1 MSKIEKIM
9 ENMSLEDKISQT
21 AVILMQKGV
30 KAKCKP
36 GAAFFFGQIITEAD
50 EAGID
55 ELRGY
60 VKELVDDSKIN
71 PLITTDFE
79 NGCGS
84 MVRKLTPFPYLMGLG
99 ATRNKE
105 IAYNYGK
112 ATALEAKLVGANW
125 SLSPVSD
132 LNINERNPLVNVR
145 SIGDDPAI
153 AEELLPEI
161 IRGMQ
166 ENGLSACSKHFPG
179 DGTDYRDQ
187 HLVTSVNSLSME
199 EWWENYGRVYKAVI
213 AGGVNSIMLGHISL
227 PSYTGGDDGR
237 LPATLSHKLITGLLK
252 GELDFDGIVVTD
264 ALNMGGF
271 AGWYNTHEESE
282 IEALKAG
289 CDMLLWPSENYI
301 SNALKAVKNGYISL
315 ERIDDAV
322 RRILSVK
329 EKMGLLDDNYNY
341 FADLSDGDKKFIK
354 SVQLACSNESI
365 TLIKNEVGML
375 PFDKNK
381 IKNIG
386 IIPVVEHEPA
396 MEEAR
401 SLKFFYE
408 QRGFNVSFYE
418 GADKFDRVMDEFY
431 EKNDVVIYACF
442 SRPFRPIGFI
452 DYTGAR
458 AWQIVH
464 CFKPK
469 DAVRKNV
476 IASFGSPYFGNQYF
490 EKAKTYVNAYSMLS
504 CSAEAFVKATCGE
517 IDFKGKSPVKL

>member
-1 MSKIEKIM
+1 
-9 ENMSLEDKISQT
+9 
-21 AVILMQKGV
+21 
-30 KAKCKP
+30 
-36 GAAFFFGQIITEAD
+36 
-50 EAGID
+50 
-55 ELRGY
+55 
-60 VKELVDDSKIN
+60 
-71 PLITTDFE
+71 
-79 NGCGS
+79 
-84 MVRKLTPFPYLMGLG
+84 
-99 ATRNKE
+99 
-105 IAYNYGK
+105 
-112 ATALEAKLVGANW
+112 
-125 SLSPVSD
+125 
-132 LNINERNPLVNVR
+132 
-145 SIGDDPAI
+145 
-153 AEELLPEI
+153 
-161 IRGMQ
+161 
-166 ENGLSACSKHFPG
+166 
-179 DGTDYRDQ
+179 
-187 HLVTSVNSLSME
+187 ME

-252 GELDFDGIVVTD
+252 GELDFGGIVVTD

-301 SNALKAVKNGYISL
+301 SNALKAVKSGYISL

-396 MEEAR
+396 MKEAR

-517 IDFKGKSPVKL
+517 IEFKGKSPVKL

>member
-21 AVILMQKGV
+21 AVVLMQKGV

-112 ATALEAKLVGANW
+112 ATALEAKVVGANW

-199 EWWENYGRVYKAVI
+199 E
-213 AGGVNSIMLGHISL
+213 
-227 PSYTGGDDGR
+227 
-237 LPATLSHKLITGLLK
+237 
-252 GELDFDGIVVTD
+252 
-264 ALNMGGF
+264 
-271 AGWYNTHEESE
+271 
-282 IEALKAG
+282 
-289 CDMLLWPSENYI
+289 
-301 SNALKAVKNGYISL
+301 
-315 ERIDDAV
+315 
-322 RRILSVK
+322 
-329 EKMGLLDDNYNY
+329 
-341 FADLSDGDKKFIK
+341 
-354 SVQLACSNESI
+354 
-365 TLIKNEVGML
+365 
-375 PFDKNK
+375 
-381 IKNIG
+381 
-386 IIPVVEHEPA
+386 
-396 MEEAR
+396 
-401 SLKFFYE
+401 
-408 QRGFNVSFYE
+408 
-418 GADKFDRVMDEFY
+418 
-431 EKNDVVIYACF
+431 
-442 SRPFRPIGFI
+442 
-452 DYTGAR
+452 
-458 AWQIVH
+458 
-464 CFKPK
+464 
-469 DAVRKNV
+469 
-476 IASFGSPYFGNQYF
+476 
-490 EKAKTYVNAYSMLS
+490 
-504 CSAEAFVKATCGE
+504 
-517 IDFKGKSPVKL
+517 